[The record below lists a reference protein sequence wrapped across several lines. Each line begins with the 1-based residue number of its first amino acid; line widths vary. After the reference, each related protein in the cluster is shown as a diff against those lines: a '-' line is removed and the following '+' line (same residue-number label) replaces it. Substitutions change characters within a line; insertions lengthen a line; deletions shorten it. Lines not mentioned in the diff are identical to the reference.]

1 MLVVFPLIFVAGTK
15 LIYSHNFVAPLS
27 LEPENGIIFSK
38 DGIYSTLKGK
48 GVSDN
53 EYDNSKKLYM
63 LLKMR
68 ALSDLNDLY
77 NNAQD
82 VILSLEIMEKRFQPM
97 HNKAMCNPRKCNS
110 VSKLCGCIQR
120 EQSKVILAL
129 PTNNSI
135 MEIFE
140 KT

>member
-15 LIYSHNFVAPLS
+15 LIYSNNFVAPLS

-48 GVSDN
+48 AVSDN

-82 VILSLEIMEKRFQPM
+82 VILSL
-97 HNKAMCNPRKCNS
+97 
-110 VSKLCGCIQR
+110 
-120 EQSKVILAL
+120 
-129 PTNNSI
+129 
-135 MEIFE
+135 
-140 KT
+140 